1 MDNYNNLNGNP
12 EDKIPLAEGQEFL
25 GSSGQ
30 TLSLKIDKTDA
41 TLIMARFEPNNF
53 TFFLKGEEIMKI
65 TPEGFF
71 WKGKL
76 VENDKEIYQKFKEFL
91 NKAT

>member
-1 MDNYNNLNGNP
+1 MNKDGVIQVTGGTGTSNTY
-12 EDKIPLAEGQEFL
+12 EDCD
-25 GSSGQ
+25 
-30 TLSLKIDKTDA
+30 SLKFPTYDFIFCIK
-41 TLIMARFEPNNF
+41 N
-53 TFFLKGEEIMKI
+53 EEIVRI

-91 NKAT
+91 NMSK